1 MPSNSS
7 TLDVPAVFTAD
18 DRCDASQA
26 EQATAMFVKVG
37 HTSLIF
43 CEHHARK
50 YGADLMA
57 EGWVEA
63 TT

>member
-1 MPSNSS
+1 
-7 TLDVPAVFTAD
+7 
-18 DRCDASQA
+18 
-26 EQATAMFVKVG
+26 MFVKVG

-50 YGADLMA
+50 YGVDLMA